1 MNVQR
6 YVKGE
11 KRVFRI
17 KDILDEK
24 RKRSKMDE
32 KNKRL
37 KGESGGEEGERE

>member
-24 RKRSKMDE
+24 RKREVKWMRRIRD
-32 KNKRL
+32 
-37 KGESGGEEGERE
+37 